1 MPYDL
6 SQRPRAELLQ
16 EARSGDRYSDSATS
30 PARTVIEAAC
40 QLSLINNILHELYL
54 QGIQARAAID

>member
-1 MPYDL
+1 MYDL

-16 EARSGDRYSDSATS
+16 GGPSGDRYSDSATS

-40 QLSLINNILHELYL
+40 QLYLIKY
-54 QGIQARAAID
+54 QGVARAVIKT

>member
-16 EARSGDRYSDSATS
+16 GAPSGDRYSDSATS

-40 QLSLINNILHELYL
+40 QLSLINILHELYL
-54 QGIQARAAID
+54 QGIKARA

>member
-1 MPYDL
+1 MPNDL

-16 EARSGDRYSDSATS
+16 EAPSGDRYSDSATS

-40 QLSLINNILHELYL
+40 QLSLINILHELHL
-54 QGIQARAAID
+54 QGIQARA